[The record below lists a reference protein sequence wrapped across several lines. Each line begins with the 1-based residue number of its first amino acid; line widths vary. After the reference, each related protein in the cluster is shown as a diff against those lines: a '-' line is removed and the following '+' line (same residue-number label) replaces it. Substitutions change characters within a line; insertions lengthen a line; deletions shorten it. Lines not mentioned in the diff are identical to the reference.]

1 MMKSII
7 SEHKATREQIETRLN
22 DVINCGTLTSKV
34 ETRGVTIER
43 YEFGSLVYYV
53 TYVHDV
59 LVSFE
64 LAGIYCF
71 KF

>member
-1 MMKSII
+1 MKSVI
-7 SEHKATREQIETRLN
+7 SSHEATKDQVVTRVN
-22 DVINCGTLTSKV
+22 DVINCGTLTRKIDHY
-34 ETRGVTIER
+34 GVTIER
-43 YEFGSLVYYV
+43 YEFGSLVYIV
-53 TYVHDV
+53 TYVHSV

>member
-1 MMKSII
+1 MKSII
-7 SEHKATREQIETRLN
+7 SSHEATKEEVLQWVN
-22 DVINCGTLTSKV
+22 DVITCGTLTRKLDIC
-34 ETRGVTIER
+34 GLTIER
-43 YEFGSLVYYV
+43 YEFGGSAYYA
-53 TYVHDV
+53 TYVHSV

>member
-1 MMKSII
+1 MKSII
-7 SEHKATREQIETRLN
+7 SSHKASEEEVLSRVN
-22 DVINCGTLTSKV
+22 DVINCGTLISKL
-34 ETRGVTIER
+34 EKRGVTIER

-53 TYVHDV
+53 TYVHGV

>member
-1 MMKSII
+1 MKSII
-7 SEHKATREQIETRLN
+7 SNHEATKEQVLTRVD
-22 DVINCGTLTSKV
+22 DVINCGTLTNKL
-34 ETRGVTIER
+34 EICGLTIER
-43 YEFGSLVYYV
+43 YEFGSSGYYV

>member
-1 MMKSII
+1 MKSII
-7 SEHKATREQIETRLN
+7 SRHKATEEEVLTRVN
-22 DVINCGTLTSKV
+22 DVINCGTLTSKL

-53 TYVHDV
+53 TYVYDV
-59 LVSFE
+59 LVTFE

>member
-1 MMKSII
+1 MKSII
-7 SEHKATREQIETRLN
+7 SSHEATKEEVMTRVN
-22 DVINCGTLTSKV
+22 DVINCGTLTSRLEAREVK
-34 ETRGVTIER
+34 IER
-43 YEFGSLVYYV
+43 YELGSLVYYV

-59 LVSFE
+59 LVTFE

>member
-1 MMKSII
+1 MKSII
-7 SEHKATREQIETRLN
+7 SRHKATEEEVLTRVN
-22 DVINCGTLTSKV
+22 DVINCGTLTSKL
-34 ETRGVTIER
+34 ESRGVTIER

-59 LVSFE
+59 LVTFE

>member
-1 MMKSII
+1 MKSII
-7 SEHKATREQIETRLN
+7 SSHKASEEEVLSRVN
-22 DVINCGTLTSKV
+22 DVINCGTLTSKL